1 MWATAPYLHNNSV
14 GDYWVIRPNE
24 KTGKPESVRF
34 PNDGRRIGHR
44 LPDGRWEDFPIDV
57 SVQGRLN
64 MFEDGMV
71 KLLNPQKRRGWVK
84 RTSSDCSLIPD
95 ALATVRQLAAGLAGG
110 VIRGQLGS
118 WLKEQGAAPAQIE
131 GVLKAVD
138 SSLDRAVRAVLKDG
152 EGSAVLAWA
161 ALHVRARDHA
171 DRLFDLLF
179 DDLKASGEIKL
190 GGLPLPLDRLKL
202 SLRGEFL
209 GRLDRLDRELRAAA
223 LLRVPKGTPVNL
235 YANLHVGKLPHAIL
249 AHVHLRDDPRALA
262 QALLE
267 MSACPDLVE
276 DKGHTYGERLTDE
289 QKRDLIEFLKT
300 L

>member
-1 MWATAPYLHNNSV
+1 M
-14 GDYWVIRPNE
+14 D
-24 KTGKPESVRF
+24 
-34 PNDGRRIGHR
+34 
-44 LPDGRWEDFPIDV
+44 
-57 SVQGRLN
+57 
-64 MFEDGMV
+64 
-71 KLLNPQKRRGWVK
+71 KLLNPERRRGWVK

-95 ALATVRQLAAGLAGG
+95 LLATVRQLVAGLAGG
-110 VIRGQLGS
+110 VIRQQLGS
-118 WLKEQGAAPAQIE
+118 WLKEQGATPAHIE

-138 SSLDRAVRAVLKDG
+138 SSLDRTVREVLKDG

-179 DDLKASGEIKL
+179 DDIKASGEIKL
-190 GGLPLPLDRLKL
+190 GPLPFDRLKL
-202 SLRGEFL
+202 SLRREFL
-209 GRLDRLDRELRAAA
+209 GRLDRLDREMRAAA

-276 DKGHTYGERLTDE
+276 DKGHTYGWDLPEKD
-289 QKRDLIEFLKT
+289 KKALIEFLKT